1 MDNCTKKGHPF
12 PFLSDLAMLLNYV
25 RVNINKTNGGKRQRK
40 REGKTVAKNV
50 QLKALQAVKA
60 ANFIYLLAYKFI

>member
-1 MDNCTKKGHPF
+1 MGEKD
-12 PFLSDLAMLLNYV
+12 
-25 RVNINKTNGGKRQRK
+25 
-40 REGKTVAKNV
+40 RERERRREAKTVAKNL

>member
-1 MDNCTKKGHPF
+1 MGEK
-12 PFLSDLAMLLNYV
+12 V
-25 RVNINKTNGGKRQRK
+25 RERT
-40 REGKTVAKNV
+40 REGKTVAKNL